1 MEKLL
6 ARYGPAPEEAATGR
20 SKRESWKATTGT
32 ASANREKA
40 NTEPEESYL
49 DLLQVKDGDKR
60 DRNSS
65 GRKKGKRRTCSA
77 CEHSWV
83 DYWRKDE
90 CPKCLASLSAP
101 RKRGVGESSTNPQKP
116 SSAMESSSGRCP
128 NKGGPARPH
137 LWKWGKC
144 SNCGK
149 GQGDESKDAAR
160 AAAKEKVQG
169 DPSRG
174 GDEYAD
180 EAALVL
186 IPAAGKEKREC
197 PTCGYKW
204 NDCYARNECPKCM
217 CPIDGKKTRR
227 KPGETSTFMA
237 ASSSAMESASGQCP
251 AGEQGAKHQWKWGRC
266 SLCLKG
272 EGEEAKE
279 KQARAPSEC
288 RVGGRHVFK
297 FGKCVKCQTL
307 ENLRIKAGSGAE
319 SGVVEPAQPQR
330 AEPIWMRCPRCT
342 FNWLD
347 SYRKNECP
355 KCLSPLG
362 PDPERSPRGQRQGA
376 SIPLAV
382 QMQVDARCF
391 PGVARVA
398 TEAVTSYVRPK
409 SARNPGGY
417 ESPRRPE
424 SRPSSARAPRGE
436 ASAFQAASTF
446 HPGFTKAGREFAV
459 PYGFWDRPESRPS
472 SARAPRGEASA
483 LQAASAF
490 HPGVTKAC
498 REFAV

>member
-1 MEKLL
+1 MV
-6 ARYGPAPEEAATGR
+6 R
-20 SKRESWKATTGT
+20 SQRENWKPTTGT
-32 ASANREKA
+32 TSAAQKA
-40 NTEPEESYL
+40 APQDQESYL

-60 DRNSS
+60 SSASS
-65 GRKKGKRRTCSA
+65 GMKAGKRRNCPS

-90 CPKCLASLSAP
+90 CPKCNICLSAP
-101 RKRGVGESSTNPQKP
+101 RKRGIGESSTNSQKA

-137 LWKWGKC
+137 RWKYGKC
-144 SNCGK
+144 SQCGK

-160 AAAKEKVQG
+160 AAAREKVQANA
-169 DPSRG
+169 DMG
-174 GDEYAD
+174 GDDYAD

-197 PTCGYKW
+197 PTCGFQW
-204 NDCYARNECPKCM
+204 RDCYARNECPKCM
-217 CPIDGKKTRR
+217 CLLDGKKTRR

-288 RVGGRHVFK
+288 RIGGRHVFK

-307 ENLRIKAGSGAE
+307 ENLRIKAGSGAV

-330 AEPIWMRCPRCT
+330 AEAIWKRCPRCT
-342 FNWLD
+342 FGWHD

-355 KCLSPLG
+355 KCLYPLG
-362 PDPERSPRGQRQGA
+362 PDPAQSPRQQNLGA

-382 QMQVDARCF
+382 QMQVDARFF

-398 TEAVTSYVRPK
+398 SEAVTSSVRPK

-424 SRPSSARAPRGE
+424 SRPSSARGPRGE
-436 ASAFQAASTF
+436 ASAFQATSTF

-459 PYGFWDRPESRPS
+459 PYGFWDAGSVRTHSV
-472 SARAPRGEASA
+472 G
-483 LQAASAF
+483 
-490 HPGVTKAC
+490 
-498 REFAV
+498 